1 MRNFA
6 HCDSISIGVTCSS
19 KNGEG
24 WFHRTLTSN
33 LFWAMGRDWKSEIW
47 HGGVVGHGNGS
58 GQVGVEPSRAGVR
71 VLKAPLLEDFS
82 GILKEEILVRVLRYL
97 KGCLALDGCAG
108 ARPSDAGTWLQIS
121 PLM

>member
-1 MRNFA
+1 MRVLKAPLLEDF
-6 HCDSISIGVTCSS
+6 SGIL
-19 KNGEG
+19 KE
-24 WFHRTLTSN
+24 
-33 LFWAMGRDWKSEIW
+33 EIL
-47 HGGVVGHGNGS
+47 
-58 GQVGVEPSRAGVR
+58 VR